1 MICICGLAGCG
12 WSESF
17 KPLKTHPCFVSG
29 AFCPLQAACALRLLD
44 PTHRLEAELRTEE
57 PRRAT
62 SPNVATQAAHW
73 VSWMP
78 PRRVRTAASR
88 VRVSRCQTIPGDVN
102 FAKTRPP
109 PKTYQKNKV
118 QKGWYQSQSII
129 FLSLTLILSTGT
141 KPVVP
146 EIPRWFLC
154 FEIIKKTKNLN
165 LGILCSQRGW
175 QLVSEWF
182 PRQKLTYFLVLK
194 CIMFETSALPTW
206 K

>member
-1 MICICGLAGCG
+1 MHLWSCRVRMIGILQTPQNSPMFRFGCFLPIVGSLRPCSIQLTG
-12 WSESF
+12 W
-17 KPLKTHPCFVSG
+17 KP
-29 AFCPLQAACALRLLD
+29 
-44 PTHRLEAELRTEE
+44 ERTEE

-62 SPNVATQAAHW
+62 SLNVTTQAAHW
-73 VSWMP
+73 VNWMP

-146 EIPRWFLC
+146 EIPR
-154 FEIIKKTKNLN
+154 
-165 LGILCSQRGW
+165 
-175 QLVSEWF
+175 
-182 PRQKLTYFLVLK
+182 
-194 CIMFETSALPTW
+194 
-206 K
+206 